1 MKTVLLYGLVLGL
14 CLQGSGCASMHVI
27 EKAQGTPPER
37 DDAKPGY
44 YLLLPMSVPLDI
56 ALVTVGGVFILW
68 AIAEDHDVDVDSA
81 VVSSGDSNDGLK
93 VTRP

>member
-1 MKTVLLYGLVLGL
+1 
-14 CLQGSGCASMHVI
+14 
-27 EKAQGTPPER
+27 
-37 DDAKPGY
+37 
-44 YLLLPMSVPLDI
+44 MSVPLDI